1 MSFEG
6 LRVDHGGLDTAA
18 ADLLA
23 TVQEIDDRLNRLE
36 NELAPLRSDWVG
48 SAQQAYATAQ
58 GRWDAAIA
66 EMKEL
71 LAHTSRAVHQ
81 SNEEYRAAD
90 RRGAASFDGWSPA

>member
-6 LRVDHGGLDTAA
+6 LKVVHGGLEIAA
-18 ADLLA
+18 ADLSA

-36 NELAPLRSDWVG
+36 NELAPLRNDWVG
-48 SAQQAYATAQ
+48 NAQQAYVTAK

-66 EMKEL
+66 EMKEV

-90 RRGAASFDGWSPA
+90 RRGASSFGG